1 MGVCSGMTDKE
12 KQPSDKRHIAPD
24 IFQTAQGSRILVF
37 WVVQAKSPAHK
48 KREKTKFKVLVI
60 KT

>member
-1 MGVCSGMTDKE
+1 MSDKE
-12 KQPSDKRHIAPD
+12 KQPSDKRHIPPD

-37 WVVQAKSPAHK
+37 WVVQAKSPAHLK
-48 KREKTKFKVLVI
+48 KEEKNKFKVLVI